1 VSKLSKQLS
10 TPKEHLG
17 TKMGGEVSLT
27 LEMNPLINKNLLW
40 LLHPKNCRSG
50 TCEKQNKQKKE
61 DNNFT
66 WFGYKRLHPQS
77 HLFLYFAVQISLAG
91 PCLYTQSWGR

>member
-1 VSKLSKQLS
+1 
-10 TPKEHLG
+10 
-17 TKMGGEVSLT
+17 MGGEVSLT

-77 HLFLYFAVQISLAG
+77 LFYFSILQYKSLWQG
-91 PCLYTQSWGR
+91 LVYIHNLGEDNP